1 MDLSSQLN
9 QMKFIKGLDF
19 RKNLIDNG
27 HLGQGNNMVYNVSVN
42 GKMYALKQV
51 IMNSYNIENEIKIMQ
66 SLSNSQY
73 VINLID
79 YMILETVSQDKY
91 TQNQQFVYLLM
102 EKGQQNL
109 EQYLKQRE
117 QQYLEVEELHKILEQ
132 LLNIFED
139 LQQKNIA
146 HRDIKL
152 VNILIME
159 PFQLKAC
166 DVGCSSQIETIQTIS
181 VVGTKSYLAPELL
194 NAETHRLKHNPFK
207 SDVYS
212 LGLCFLYIVTLQLW
226 NTRQIVSSQIEEEII
241 ADYLRHVKRITA
253 DDNIIIS
260 ILKKMLQI
268 NPNNRPD
275 FIELKQIYIQL
286 KENQNQQTN
295 LSKGTTFES
304 FESPK
309 KTPLQ
314 FDYLSPDIVVNRS
327 RNTGSNFYKEERQ
340 KSVRNLPSNLSNSKK
355 QKSQANL
362 LSETTR
368 KQQITKSPK
377 NQSTTNLQLK
387 DTQQFF
393 SNKPPTPN
401 SLKFTQSTKAKSF
414 QGSGSPNH
422 TQTNFQQRQFSKF
435 HQSVIEN
442 KKIHTESFSQTMPTI
457 QTSML
462 AELKPYDD
470 FLYCNYEDLNNLYQF
485 QNYVCLFSN
494 GQKSN
499 IKKCQLPNSCK
510 LLNLKLNNQTPELHL
525 STVNDIQILILELID
540 DCNEKNLNY
549 KWSENLGSM
558 YFQAITS
565 LEIIVNTQQPQT
577 NNIIQFLT
585 KIQHIP
591 KIKLIY
597 RSEISEQDHRTI
609 MWKLSKYNCT
619 SFDFRIPNI
628 KLNLTQIS
636 QLWQFNQSLEE
647 LSLDYE
653 DCDIHQT
660 FSFLVTSIRT
670 VLFKKFYINLTKLQS
685 KNSEISLMLEYL
697 GSKYLLK
704 DLTLIMDY
712 ITNYDKMVQEK
723 LKNNISKLKNLEKL
737 YISIIGN
744 NINFEFIEKLFNI
757 FEQLKELKIIILRID
772 RIFEKQKIRELKKIF
787 PFLHPFVLQ
796 FYGTNKTLT
805 IIMHN
810 NEVQKLQDYGT
821 TKCNQGKQVKL
832 SYMYECLKCS
842 KAHSFFL
849 KHQFQICSTCV
860 TNCHSKCDNFNL
872 NNNEAITVSSDSQL
886 QCQNTVNII
895 KKNHTFFESNDT
907 RDFKC
912 YCNLLGTCTQAICNK
927 DRNRNEIQY
936 KCKTC
941 NKILCRMCS
950 FDCHSCH
957 TSKEMYINNF
967 RCECDCDKHI

>member
-1 MDLSSQLN
+1 
-9 QMKFIKGLDF
+9 MKFIKGLDF

-27 HLGQGNNMVYNVSVN
+27 HLGQGNNMVYNVSLN

-51 IMNSYNIENEIKIMQ
+51 IVNSSYIENEIKIMQ
-66 SLSNSQY
+66 SLANSPY

-91 TQNQQFVYLLM
+91 TQSQQFAYLLM

-117 QQYLEVEELHKILEQ
+117 QQYLDVEELHRILEQ
-132 LLNIFED
+132 LINIFED

-166 DVGCSSQIETIQTIS
+166 DVGCSSQVDSIQTIS

-194 NAETHRLKHNPFK
+194 NAETNRLKHNPFK

-212 LGLCFLYIVTLQLW
+212 LGLCFLYLVTLQLW
-226 NTRQIVSSQIEEEII
+226 NSRQIVGSKIEEEIM
-241 ADYLRHVKRITA
+241 ADYLKHVKRITA
-253 DDNIIIS
+253 DDNIITS

-275 FIELKQIYIQL
+275 FIELKQIYTQA
-286 KENQNQQTN
+286 KESQNQLIN

-309 KTPLQ
+309 KSPLQ
-314 FDYLSPDIVVNRS
+314 FDYLSPDVVINRS
-327 RNTGSNFYKEERQ
+327 RNSGSNFYKEERQ
-340 KSVRNLPSNLSNSKK
+340 KSVKNLPSNLSNSKK

-362 LSETTR
+362 LSES
-368 KQQITKSPK
+368 TKKLQVVKSSK
-377 NQSTTNLQLK
+377 NASTSNLHLK
-387 DTQQFF
+387 DAQYF
-393 SNKPPTPN
+393 NKPPTPN
-401 SLKFTQSTKAKSF
+401 PIKLTQSAKAKSF
-414 QGSGSPNH
+414 QDSASPIQ
-422 TQTNFQQRQFSKF
+422 TQSNFQQRQFSKF

-442 KKIHTESFSQTMPTI
+442 KKIHTESFSQTMPAI

-462 AELKPYDD
+462 ADVKPFDD
-470 FLYCNYEDLNNLYQF
+470 FLYCDYEDLTNLYQF
-485 QNYVCLFSN
+485 QNYVCLYQN

-499 IKKCQLPNSCK
+499 KTKCLLPNSCK
-510 LLNLKLNNQTPELHL
+510 LLNLQLNNSTPELHL
-525 STVNDIQILILELID
+525 SPVNDIQILILELID
-540 DCNEKNLNY
+540 DSNQQALIY
-549 KWSENLGSM
+549 RWPENLGSM
-558 YFQAITS
+558 CFQAITS

-609 MWKLSKYNCT
+609 IWKLSRYNCT

-636 QLWQFNQSLEE
+636 QSWQFNQSLEE
-647 LSLDYE
+647 LALDYE
-653 DCDIHQT
+653 DCDIHST

-670 VLFKKFYINLTKLQS
+670 VVFKKFYINLTKLQS
-685 KNSEISLMLEYL
+685 KNTEISLLLEYL
-697 GSKYLLK
+697 GSKHQMR
-704 DLTLIMDY
+704 DLTLIMNY
-712 ITNYDKMVQEK
+712 ITNYDKMVQDK
-723 LKNNISKLKNLEKL
+723 LKLNISKLKNLEKL
-737 YISIIGN
+737 QLSIIGN
-744 NINFEFIEKLFNI
+744 NVNFDFIEKLFTI
-757 FEQLKELKIIILRID
+757 FEQLKELKMVILKFD
-772 RIFEKQKIRELKKIF
+772 RVFEKQKIRELKMAL
-787 PFLHPFVLQ
+787 PYLQPYVLQ
-796 FYGTNKTLT
+796 FYGTNNTLT

-810 NEVQKLQDYGT
+810 NDLQKLQDYGT
-821 TKCNQGKQVKL
+821 TKCNQGKLVKL
-832 SYMYECLKCS
+832 SQMYECIKCS

-872 NNNEAITVSSDSQL
+872 NNTEAITVSSDSL
-886 QCQNTVNII
+886 TQCQNILNTI
-895 KKNHTFFESNDT
+895 KKNHTFIESNDT

-912 YCNLLGTCTQAICNK
+912 YCNLLGNCTQAICNK
-927 DRNRNEIQY
+927 DRNRYEIQF
-936 KCKTC
+936 KCKSC
-941 NKILCRMCS
+941 NKVLCRMCS
-950 FDCHSCH
+950 SDCHSCH
-957 TSKEMYINNF
+957 INKEMYINNF